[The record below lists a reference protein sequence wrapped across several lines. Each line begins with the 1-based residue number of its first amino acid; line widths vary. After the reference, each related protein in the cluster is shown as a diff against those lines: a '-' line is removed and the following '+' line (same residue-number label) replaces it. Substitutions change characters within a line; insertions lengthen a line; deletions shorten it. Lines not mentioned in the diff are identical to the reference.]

1 MIFKL
6 CGIKT
11 KNNFGDLDKI
21 DIDMVGLNFYPPSP
35 RYVEDNVANADLA
48 EAVPKRIKKVGV
60 FVNEDLAEV
69 EWRAASFGLDYLQLH
84 GDEDIEYCTAA
95 KQFAKVI
102 KVFKVDDDF
111 DFATTTP
118 FESLASFFLF
128 DTYTPEHGG
137 SGQSFDWSKL
147 SAYAGQTRFIL
158 AGGIGPDDV
167 AKVKAFKHPAFH
179 GVDLNS
185 KFEFAKANKH
195 MELVYN
201 FINEVKGI

>member
-11 KNNFGDLDKI
+11 KNNFGDLDKV
-21 DIDMVGLNFYPPSP
+21 DIDMVGLNFYPQSP
-35 RYVEDNVANADLA
+35 RFVEDNVAMADLA
-48 EAVPKRIKKVGV
+48 EAVPKSIKKVGV

-84 GDEDIEYCTAA
+84 GDEDIDYCQAA
-95 KQFAKVI
+95 KQFAKII

-118 FESLASFFLF
+118 FESLSSFFLF
-128 DTYTPEHGG
+128 DTPSPDHGG
-137 SGQSFDWSKL
+137 SGESFDWSKL
-147 SAYAGQTRFIL
+147 ADYQGQTKFIL

-167 AKVKAFKHPAFH
+167 DKVKGFSHPAFH

-185 KFEFAKANKH
+185 KFEFAVANKH
-195 MELVYN
+195 MREVYD
-201 FINEVKGI
+201 FVSAVKKA